1 MWIAVLDAPIHSK
14 RFQGAFSMTKSTT
27 KVNYRKIYEQHHG
40 PIPKDEQ
47 GRTFEIHHKDGDRNN
62 NDISNLIALSL
73 EDHFNIHYL
82 QKDWYACT
90 MIASKMK
97 LSQAEISVFASAA
110 AKERIARG
118 DHPFLDPEMHKRRV
132 EKTKQEGTNPFYS
145 SAKHRE
151 WALQRSAKGT
161 HNWQGG
167 EQSRANNAKMLADGS
182 HPFIGDKNPVHN
194 QLALGTHSSNNPEKQ
209 RADQLKR
216 VQEGSHHLLGGTIQ
230 RRLIEEGRHPS
241 QIHKPCIHCG
251 KMMPLPALSRFHNNN
266 CKMRCDSIRV
276 E

>member
-1 MWIAVLDAPIHSK
+1 
-14 RFQGAFSMTKSTT
+14 MTKSTT

-40 PIPKDEQ
+40 PIPKDNK
-47 GRTFEIHHKDGDRNN
+47 GISFDVHHIDGNRNN
-62 NDISNLIALSL
+62 NAISNLIALSM
-73 EDHFNIHYL
+73 EDHLYIHYL
-82 QKDWYACT
+82 QGDWYACT
-90 MIASKMK
+90 MIASKMQ
-97 LSQAEISVFASAA
+97 LSQSEISAFASAA

-132 EKTKQEGTNPFYS
+132 DKTKQDGTNPFYS

-151 WALQRSAKGT
+151 WALQRSAQGT

-182 HPFIGDKNPVHN
+182 HPFSGDKNPVHK
-194 QLALGTHSSNNPEKQ
+194 QLVLGTHSSNNPEKQ
-209 RADQLKR
+209 RADQVKR
-216 VQEGSHHLLGGTIQ
+216 VQEGSHHLVGGSIQ
-230 RRLIEEGRHPS
+230 RKLIEEGRHPT
-241 QIHKPCIHCG
+241 QIRKPCVHCG

-266 CKMRCDSIRV
+266 CKMRSDTGRV